1 MRELLDSAGME
12 RVTGL
17 DKGWEAYSRRTR
29 GLIPREG
36 GIAGVWFASLVYGLL
51 YSVSKGIDSFNLI
64 VAVIG
69 SVLVL
74 VLSGVAWRETSLK
87 RLLLMVPPG
96 LVFIY
101 LSLSA
106 GTLGT
111 VFLAVASMLAIITLR
126 LRELD
131 VIVIGGTL
139 VAAHGG
145 LYIVASDA
153 PSIVYALLPIAYTFM
168 TVSHAGYR
176 VTNKS
181 RKAVVYFVLSN
192 IILVLFLAYSF
203 FTGYRNLALLLVADL
218 IIRLSLFATG
228 VFPRMSPR
236 AYGFHEAFHSLIFLA
251 LAVFT

>member
-1 MRELLDSAGME
+1 MPGME

-51 YSVSKGIDSFNLI
+51 YSVSRGIDRFDLI
-64 VAVIG
+64 LAVIG
-69 SVLVL
+69 SILVL
-74 VLSGVAWRETSLK
+74 VLSGAAWRVTSLK
-87 RLLLMVPPG
+87 RLILMIPPG

-101 LSLSA
+101 LSLST
-106 GTLGT
+106 GTPGI
-111 VFLAVASMLAIITLR
+111 VFLAIVSALAIITLW
-126 LRELD
+126 LKELD

-145 LYIVASDA
+145 LYVVASGA
-153 PSIVYALLPIAYTFM
+153 PSIVYGLLPIAYTFM

-176 VTNKS
+176 VTNRS

-192 IILVLFLAYSF
+192 TVLVLFIAYSF
-203 FTGYRNLALLLVADL
+203 FIGYRNLALLLVADL
-218 IIRLSLFATG
+218 IFRLMLFATG

-236 AYGFHEAFHSLIFLA
+236 AYGFHEAFHSLFFLA
-251 LAVFT
+251 LTIFI